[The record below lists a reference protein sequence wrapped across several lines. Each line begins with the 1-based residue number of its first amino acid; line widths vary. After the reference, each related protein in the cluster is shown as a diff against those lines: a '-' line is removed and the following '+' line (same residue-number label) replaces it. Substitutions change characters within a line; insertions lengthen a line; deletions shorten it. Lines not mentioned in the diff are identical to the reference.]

1 MVWPFHCHLLH
12 FSWISL
18 NPTSTAPAEDAA
30 FRIGLRWRTL
40 ALNLN
45 NPRRRKRETESKLMA
60 VLLLLA
66 LADGV
71 DGNEN
76 RAWGAVTATALILAR
91 IFLGCLTL
99 YLSISLTLLTS
110 SPSPLVSLW
119 SIHQIY
125 HFPGFHTYNTFLLFS
140 HFCEIEL
147 IASQWHIISL
157 SIRRN
162 KNSHLKSI

>member
-110 SPSPLVSLW
+110 SPSPLVSFTHSAWILPKSTHVNLCEAYIKYTIFLV
-119 SIHQIY
+119 SIHTI
-125 HFPGFHTYNTFLLFS
+125 HFYCFL
-140 HFCEIEL
+140 
-147 IASQWHIISL
+147 ISV
-157 SIRRN
+157 
-162 KNSHLKSI
+162 K